1 MEDMIRPLGKNGLL
15 ILWQQILAQ
24 FVKKEKG
31 KGLSTNDLTDDLLHK
46 IQDITEQSFAGNYI
60 SLTNRPQI
68 NGIILEGNKTLD
80 DLGITQAIREVVG
93 EMPRIAFELFDS
105 LSDLPQIGE
114 AGVIYLVL
122 NGDSDSEDNTFD
134 EYVWIASKQGYEL
147 LGMIQNKAELSGYV
161 KIMDIV
167 PITNDEI
174 LSIVNNA
181 TNS

>member
-1 MEDMIRPLGKNGLL
+1 M
-15 ILWQQILAQ
+15 
-24 FVKKEKG
+24 
-31 KGLSTNDLTDDLLHK
+31 
-46 IQDITEQSFAGNYI
+46 
-60 SLTNRPQI
+60 
-68 NGIILEGNKTLD
+68 D